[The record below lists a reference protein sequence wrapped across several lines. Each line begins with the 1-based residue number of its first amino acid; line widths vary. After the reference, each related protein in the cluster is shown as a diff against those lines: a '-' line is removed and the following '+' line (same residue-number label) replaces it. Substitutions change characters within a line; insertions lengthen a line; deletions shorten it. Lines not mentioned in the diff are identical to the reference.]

1 MEFFEDWGLTLA
13 IFLPLVGAMI
23 MMAFP
28 KSEEGLHKMIAL
40 GTSLIVA
47 AIGVVL
53 LFGFEYG
60 RADELQW
67 DVTID
72 WIDIISTQYAIGVDG
87 ISVPLLM
94 LTFLITCLLYTSP
107 SPRDRG
113 RSRMPS
119 SA

>member
-13 IFLPLVGAMI
+13 IFLPLVGAMV

-53 LFGFEYG
+53 LFGFDYG
-60 RADELQW
+60 RAHLPDYIMARQAEL
-67 DVTID
+67 
-72 WIDIISTQYAIGVDG
+72 GLG
-87 ISVPLLM
+87 
-94 LTFLITCLLYTSP
+94 
-107 SPRDRG
+107 
-113 RSRMPS
+113 
-119 SA
+119 